1 MKIYHLDQ
9 FDNCSTKIIAK
20 LTNHYQAL
28 QNFHSLDY
36 FSYIKRINVM
46 SLKRFA
52 NLIPIPTH
60 ILSRGIYFLLYDS
73 LLLMLFVVDFV

>member
-1 MKIYHLDQ
+1 MNYLLLSL
-9 FDNCSTKIIAK
+9 FTKINAK
-20 LTNHYQAL
+20 LTNHNKAR

-46 SLKRFA
+46 SLKRFS

-60 ILSRGIYFLLYDS
+60 ILSQGIYFLLYDS
-73 LLLMLFVVDFV
+73 LLLILFVVDCV